1 MKKRIKKSLA
11 VILAAVMVFGVLTAM
26 PFVVSAAETGQSVGA
41 SSGKT
46 GDCTYTLD
54 DDGTLTISGSGAM
67 KNYDYDSTLPWRK
80 NITSVIINDGVTSI
94 GSDAFWECSRLTSVT
109 IPDSVT
115 SIGNYAFYGCKGLT
129 RVTVG
134 NNVTSIG
141 NYAFELCT
149 NLTSLTIGNNVAS
162 IGNYAFQYCSKLTS
176 VTIPDNVTWIGYA
189 AFEGCSKL
197 TSVTIPC
204 SVTYIGD
211 GAFSSCKELTA
222 VHITDLAAWCRI
234 RFVTVSSNPLFS
246 AHNLYLNNELVT
258 NLNIPNSV
266 TSICNYAFDGCTGL
280 TNVTIPS
287 SVTSI
292 GNFAFSGCTGL
303 ASVTIPDSV
312 TSIGYSVFCNCS
324 KLTSVTIPDNIT
336 NIGASAFEG
345 CSKLTSVTIPDSV
358 TSIEGS
364 AFKGCSKLT
373 SVTIPGNVTSIGT
386 FAFSNCTGLTSVT
399 IPDSVTSIGT
409 CAFQNCVNLTS
420 VTIGNNVTSIG
431 SDAFWEC
438 SRLTSVTIPDSV
450 TSINGRT
457 FYGCTRLT
465 SVTIPDSVTSIGI
478 RAFYGCSS
486 LADVYYSGSES
497 DWNNISIGEYNDCLI
512 YANIHFYIIDTD
524 GDGLPD
530 EWEMN
535 GLDYDG
541 NGTIDVNLPLM
552 GADPNVPD
560 IFVEVDWMVRPK
572 QNFLWFETQKSRN
585 LAPSA
590 SAMRLVYNAFRSH
603 GINLHI
609 DAGPNST
616 DFVTGR
622 QWGSLSGGNE
632 VSYQKMF
639 DINTS
644 WESAVNSNFSNNRY
658 GVFKHCLFL
667 DQFDGTTS
675 GIANDIPGQYF
686 IVANQDWVFNG
697 GDTSVAGTFM
707 HELGHTLGLCHGG
720 CDHEH
725 YKPNYLS
732 IMNYAFQTTGLV
744 GTGAVNYSDYKLQ
757 DLDEAH
763 INENL
768 GIDPSGLTDGTGL
781 GTTLFYRTKNQ
792 REVSPIS
799 RTAIDFNNNNTLESD
814 ISIDL
819 NPKGNKQDPPIAKLR
834 GHQDW
839 GGIIFNGGNIGK
851 QGVYSS
857 GIDYSSNNMG
867 LDEKTLEESL
877 STSTLAKDNT
887 GYIELL
893 PSTLIAGLDDQYL
906 EFEIG
911 NLSANDSSYS
921 VNIVCDN
928 LFDSYSESVELPGSK
943 DKIETKHIIVPIT
956 KAVSNGKY
964 SILCSISSGVNISYF
979 NFSIEAA
986 IVSRQ
991 DISDMKQQIRDTID
1005 LDDNNTDRITEL
1017 LSTYEREGILG
1028 DVNGD
1033 GYVNINDVT
1042 AIQRHL
1048 VELET
1053 LDENGFAV
1061 ADTNGDGELDIADA
1075 TLIQMYLAEYDVKLG

>member
-11 VILAAVMVFGVLTAM
+11 VIMTLVMLFGAFTATPFAVT
-26 PFVVSAAETGQSVGA
+26 AAETGQSVGA
-41 SSGKT
+41 KSGTT
-46 GDCTYTLD
+46 GDCTWFLS
-54 DDGTLTISGSGAM
+54 DDGTLTISGYGKMDEYSWSSLS
-67 KNYDYDSTLPWRK
+67 NTLPWYGSRSSIK
-80 NITSVIINDGVTSI
+80 NVVIEDGVTNIGSHAFYKCSKLSSVTISKSVTSINIDAFYYCDSLTSIRVDSNNSIYDSRDNCNAIIRTTNSTLVLGCKNTTIPNGVTSI
-94 GSDAFWECSRLTSVT
+94 GSHAFWCCGLTSIT

-115 SIGNYAFYGCKGLT
+115 SIGSRAFEYCRSLT
-129 RVTVG
+129 
-134 NNVTSIG
+134 NVT
-141 NYAFELCT
+141 
-149 NLTSLTIGNNVAS
+149 
-162 IGNYAFQYCSKLTS
+162 
-176 VTIPDNVTWIGYA
+176 
-189 AFEGCSKL
+189 
-197 TSVTIPC
+197 
-204 SVTYIGD
+204 
-211 GAFSSCKELTA
+211 
-222 VHITDLAAWCRI
+222 
-234 RFVTVSSNPLFS
+234 
-246 AHNLYLNNELVT
+246 
-258 NLNIPNSV
+258 IPNSV
-266 TSICNYAFDGCTGL
+266 TSIGAGAFYGCQL
-280 TNVTIPS
+280 TSITIPDR
-287 SVTSI
+287 VTSI
-292 GNFAFSGCTGL
+292 NVDAFAYCRSL
-303 ASVTIPDSV
+303 SSVTIP
-312 TSIGYSVFCNCS
+312 
-324 KLTSVTIPDNIT
+324 K
-336 NIGASAFEG
+336 
-345 CSKLTSVTIPDSV
+345 
-358 TSIEGS
+358 
-364 AFKGCSKLT
+364 
-373 SVTIPGNVTSIGT
+373 
-386 FAFSNCTGLTSVT
+386 
-399 IPDSVTSIGT
+399 
-409 CAFQNCVNLTS
+409 
-420 VTIGNNVTSIG
+420 NVTSIG
-431 SDAFWEC
+431 SSAFNNC
-438 SRLTSVTIPDSV
+438 TSLT
-450 TSINGRT
+450 
-457 FYGCTRLT
+457 
-465 SVTIPDSVTSIGI
+465 
-478 RAFYGCSS
+478 
-486 LADVYYSGSES
+486 DVYYSGSES
-497 DWNNISIGEYNDCLI
+497 DWNIISIGLDNDCLTS
-512 YANIHFYIIDTD
+512 ANIHFNSHNITIDTD

-530 EWEMN
+530 NWEMH
-535 GLDYDG
+535 GVDYDG

-560 IFVEVDWMVRPK
+560 IFVEVDWMVRPQ

-632 VSYQKMF
+632 VPYQNIF

-644 WESAVNSNFSNNRY
+644 WESTVNSNFSDNRY
-658 GVFKHCLFL
+658 SVFKHCLFL

-956 KAVSNGKY
+956 KAVSKGKY
-964 SILCSISSGVNISYF
+964 SILCSISSGVTISYF

-1053 LDENGFAV
+1053 LDENGLAV